1 MNEALGKKP
10 PVEFDGTYEVFT
22 NLEEHYRTALLELAD
37 LEEKDC
43 YFVQFLDS
51 VQTCVQKKWKM
62 GKCCYQCKKAKQ
74 ARKSAGEVK
83 P

>member
-1 MNEALGKKP
+1 MKALGKKP
-10 PVEFDGTYEVFT
+10 NSRYWAE
-22 NLEEHYRTALLELAD
+22 NWLHYRTALLELAD

-74 ARKSAGEVK
+74 ARKSAGEVE